1 MVDLQIHE
9 LVLKGY
15 GPFKEK
21 ATYRFGNQNHSSARL
36 KLLCGKNLDSDG
48 MESNGSG
55 KSMLVSGY
63 IFALTGKMES
73 FGF

>member
-1 MVDLQIHE
+1 M
-9 LVLKGY
+9 KGY
-15 GPFKEK
+15 GPFKEE
-21 ATYRFGNQNHSSARL
+21 ARYRLGDSNHSSARL

-63 IFALTGKMES
+63 IFALTGKIES
-73 FGF
+73 HGP